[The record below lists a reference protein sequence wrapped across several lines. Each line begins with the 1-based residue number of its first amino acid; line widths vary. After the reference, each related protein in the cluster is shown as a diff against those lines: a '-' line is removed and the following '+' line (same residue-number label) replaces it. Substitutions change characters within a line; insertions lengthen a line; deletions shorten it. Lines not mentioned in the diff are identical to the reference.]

1 MFVIQ
6 KLLKSRTDLHATELE
21 LISIWNCL
29 NKNQNNTLIQV
40 YSKFFNEVWLQS
52 HIAFYIQSHMVID

>member
-6 KLLKSRTDLHATELE
+6 KLLKSRSDLQATELE

-29 NKNQNNTLIQV
+29 YKNQTNTLIQV

-52 HIAFYIQSHMVID
+52 HIAFYI